1 MRFLRR
7 RIDQSEGTRINPQ
20 KEKKKKKGKHR
31 RSSMVVF
38 LPRRFKRTIRRMGRG
53 VMTSC
58 TLIKRSMSRK
68 LPGSLLIKTIR
79 NRNWENLDRDI
90 AERAKI
96 VDTILK
102 YTEITNDHMTPDLK
116 LFLLTPRCS
125 LYHDPFDRV
134 KKEFDQV
141 EKQTFTNPF
150 WSIYWPGGQGLVKFI
165 FQEQRNIFIRSK
177 DINVLDLGSGCGAT
191 AIATKLLGIRN
202 VVANDIDKVACIA
215 TLMNATLNDV
225 DVQVSWKNLLN
236 EPLKET
242 YDIIFIG
249 DLLYEEEL
257 AETLI
262 PWLLD
267 ASKKGTRI
275 FLGDPGRHGL
285 TISRS

>member
-1 MRFLRR
+1 
-7 RIDQSEGTRINPQ
+7 
-20 KEKKKKKGKHR
+20 
-31 RSSMVVF
+31 
-38 LPRRFKRTIRRMGRG
+38 MGRG

-58 TLIKRSMSRK
+58 TLIKRSMSK
-68 LPGSLLIKTIR
+68 NLPTSLLIETIR
-79 NRNWENLDRDI
+79 NRNWEIVDRDI

-96 VDTILK
+96 VDTIIK

-134 KKEFDQV
+134 KKEFDRV
-141 EKQTFTNPF
+141 EKRTLTNPF

-165 FQEQRNIFIRSK
+165 LQEQRNIFERSK

-191 AIATKLLGIRN
+191 AIAMKLLGIHN

-215 TLMNATLNDV
+215 TLMNATLNGV
-225 DVQVSWKNLLN
+225 DVRVSWKNLLN

-242 YDIIFIG
+242 YDVIFIG

-257 AETLI
+257 VETLI

-267 ASKKGTRI
+267 EAKKGTRI

-285 TISRS
+285 TNNLKKYLKLLCRYELPEKTRKENNGYHEVCIWQFIK